1 MEDCIERPVRF
12 ASRTLNAAEKNYSQL
27 DKEGTAVMFALKKF
41 HKHQYGRS
49 FEIITD
55 HKPLVSFF
63 GELKQVPTTA
73 SPRIQRWAVTLCGY
87 EYNIHYKAGTGHCN
101 ADCLGRLPLTV
112 TVKSESE
119 EHVLLIDELDCSL
132 VGAEQLSRYIGRD
145 PTLAHVCEYLM
156 RGWPAGEND
165 AQFAPYKCRRDELSV
180 QDGCVLW
187 GARVITPPQCRQEV
201 MQQLHLAH
209 PEINRMKGLARSYVW
224 WPGMDKD
231 LEKMVQRCDTC

>member
-1 MEDCIERPVRF
+1 
-12 ASRTLNAAEKNYSQL
+12 
-27 DKEGTAVMFALKKF
+27 MFALKKF

-180 QDGCVLW
+180 QDRCVLW